1 MTWTLCPFSE
11 TISYPGIISVLEG
24 EKIELPFPSNYMNTS
39 NFAMFSKSV
48 QGYYGDNLTDKA
60 KFIKKKGFT
69 NGYVGV
75 ENLGEGNYSVFFLE
89 IGIEI
94 PIIVHKGVYWKTD
107 AFILKSNC
115 LVQIVN
121 TPSFLWISDLKVNSK
136 DEDAEISFKLNDY

>member
-1 MTWTLCPFSE
+1 
-11 TISYPGIISVLEG
+11 
-24 EKIELPFPSNYMNTS
+24 MNTS

-89 IGIEI
+89 IGVEI

-121 TPSFLWISDLKVNSK
+121 TPSFL
-136 DEDAEISFKLNDY
+136 